1 LDCFGSEFGFYEQ
14 VCDDSLN
21 PEDILISEEEKHDF
35 IGFASQYLSDYESS
49 VLIEYCKGKTY
60 REIAEILN
68 TNSKSVDN
76 ALQRVKKKPGR
87 IRVTSI

>member
-1 LDCFGSEFGFYEQ
+1 M
-14 VCDDSLN
+14 
-21 PEDILISEEEKHDF
+21 ISEEEKHDF

-76 ALQRVKKKPGR
+76 ALQRVKKNKQNKSNFYINNQSYIISVRFFEIGR
-87 IRVTSI
+87 SL